1 MQGTALQACV
11 GGQELSGLGR
21 EGRSRDTWIKKNA
34 KPLFIPSPPPVS
46 TSLFFFFF
54 FSLLFFSSSFFFPS
68 DSSDWTGTGPWR
80 WPMPPLL
87 PFTRAPSGAYRIVV
101 RQLRSGRAWAD
112 RFDFS
117 TFPLRACAN
126 ERKRTRHLIVRYHQ
140 RTGGDWK
147 HTSPPPETSRL
158 VKEMHPITSKF
169 TDLLKLS
176 RDKYSEDCLAGVY
189 LDVCSRPSSDSYR
202 ENRNAG

>member
-54 FSLLFFSSSFFFPS
+54 FSLLFFSSFFFPS

-101 RQLRSGRAWAD
+101 RQLRSGRARAD

-117 TFPLRACAN
+117 TFPLRARAN

-140 RTGGDWK
+140 RTERWLKTHVPATRDK
-147 HTSPPPETSRL
+147 Q
-158 VKEMHPITSKF
+158 ISKGNAPNYIQVYWSVEAQQGQIQWG
-169 TDLLKLS
+169 LS
-176 RDKYSEDCLAGVY
+176 RWGLPGCL
-189 LDVCSRPSSDSYR
+189 
-202 ENRNAG
+202 